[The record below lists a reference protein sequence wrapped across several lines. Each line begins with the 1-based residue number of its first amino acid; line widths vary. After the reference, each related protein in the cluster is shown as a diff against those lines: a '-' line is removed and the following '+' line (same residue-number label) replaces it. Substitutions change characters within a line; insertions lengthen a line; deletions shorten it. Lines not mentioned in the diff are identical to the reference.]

1 MFKKLDALVLRQYN
15 KLSLRKNKIQTF
27 HTQQRLNYSF
37 HNSKLEYEYEININQ
52 LHLLNND
59 TVNLYYAAN
68 DINTKMIIATNMLQ
82 SPDVFLRKFAIR
94 QIRDITSEREL
105 QIPLINNN
113 IINLLL
119 QFLFED
125 KQDKT
130 INYEIVWIL
139 KNLSIISDCYSYI
152 VLDNIDKFTKMICE
166 DNQDIFITKRLIW
179 MFSNFMSS
187 SSKFRDT
194 VINQS
199 KLLIN
204 FIYSIIESI
213 DNSNFSKIELLDIVF
228 SLYNLFY
235 QSDIL
240 KTHLIQHKAFIHLP
254 SISKCIKSQLNMS
267 LFCEAISVIHSFLI
281 TYMEI
286 KDEINEK
293 EKYILLLKQCDL
305 CSLVPFIYQ
314 TLESLDEYQET
325 KANILHMY
333 IILSYLSDEFIV
345 GLIDNN
351 ILTSIEQMFC
361 DLTRSKMSKTFKQM
375 YFGKILTLLS
385 NFIGADSNKLAFNN
399 QNMITRK
406 YNIIKYLLELLINNG
421 DLIQEKKKAFHIFK
435 VLLLNDNYDNTN
447 IKTELVVYG
456 ILDYLLIIIT
466 SIDSVN
472 KKNMKHVT
480 SVIECFVSLL
490 EYGKDL
496 PKNGN
501 FIHNFLEIKGF
512 IEIINKLYQMELK
525 QEKSEELIKYIEHL
539 KEKYFNYN
547 EIIN

>member
-1 MFKKLDALVLRQYN
+1 MLKKLDALVLRQYN
-15 KLSLRKNKIQTF
+15 KLSLRKNKIQIF

-37 HNSKLEYEYEININQ
+37 NNSKFEYEYEININQ

-82 SPDVFLRKFAIR
+82 SPNVFLRKFAIR

-213 DNSNFSKIELLDIVF
+213 DSSNFSKIELLDIVF

-267 LFCEAISVIHSFLI
+267 LFCESISVIHSFLI
-281 TYMEI
+281 TYIEL

-314 TLESLDEYQET
+314 SLESLDEYQET

-345 GLIDNN
+345 SLIDNN

-361 DLTRSKMSKTFKQM
+361 DLSSKMSKTFKQM
-375 YFGKILTLLS
+375 YFGKIITLLS
-385 NFIGADSNKLAFNN
+385 NFIGADSNELAFNN

-456 ILDYLLIIIT
+456 ILDYLLIIIN

-496 PKNGN
+496 PKNDN

>member
-1 MFKKLDALVLRQYN
+1 
-15 KLSLRKNKIQTF
+15 
-27 HTQQRLNYSF
+27 
-37 HNSKLEYEYEININQ
+37 
-52 LHLLNND
+52 
-59 TVNLYYAAN
+59 
-68 DINTKMIIATNMLQ
+68 
-82 SPDVFLRKFAIR
+82 
-94 QIRDITSEREL
+94 
-105 QIPLINNN
+105 
-113 IINLLL
+113 
-119 QFLFED
+119 
-125 KQDKT
+125 
-130 INYEIVWIL
+130 
-139 KNLSIISDCYSYI
+139 
-152 VLDNIDKFTKMICE
+152 
-166 DNQDIFITKRLIW
+166 
-179 MFSNFMSS
+179 
-187 SSKFRDT
+187 
-194 VINQS
+194 
-199 KLLIN
+199 
-204 FIYSIIESI
+204 
-213 DNSNFSKIELLDIVF
+213 
-228 SLYNLFY
+228 
-235 QSDIL
+235 
-240 KTHLIQHKAFIHLP
+240 
-254 SISKCIKSQLNMS
+254 MS

-281 TYMEI
+281 TYIEI
-286 KDEINEK
+286 KDEINDK
-293 EKYILLLKQCDL
+293 DKYISLLKQCDL

-314 TLESLDEYQET
+314 SLESLDEYQET
-325 KANILHMY
+325 KANVLHIY

-345 GLIDNN
+345 SLIDNN
-351 ILTSIEQMFC
+351 ILTKIEQMFC
-361 DLTRSKMSKTFKQM
+361 DLTKIKMTKTFKQM
-375 YFGKILTLLS
+375 YFGKIITLLS
-385 NFIGADSNKLAFNN
+385 NFISSDSKELAFNN

-456 ILDYLLIIIT
+456 ILDYLLIIIN

-496 PKNGN
+496 PKNNN